1 MKATCGDRLILEG
14 THVGNPRRVGVI
26 TEVHG
31 KDGTPPYVVRWIDS
45 GHETLLVP
53 GPDARVEPGTQSTT
67 ATSTGPAAG

>member
-31 KDGTPPYVVRWIDS
+31 SNGAPPYVVRWLDS
-45 GHETLLVP
+45 DHETLVVP
-53 GPDARVEPGTQSTT
+53 GPDARVEPHADAAATGST
-67 ATSTGPAAG
+67 AA